1 MELSLKKDWRKDTV
15 RKFELEKVQL
25 SFLSFTTLNDQHSAH
40 PFLQLYQMN
49 HKINADPSHL
59 QQQVLDTNIMIL
71 ENWVN

>member
-1 MELSLKKDWRKDTV
+1 M
-15 RKFELEKVQL
+15 EKVQVI
-25 SFLSFTTLNDQHSAH
+25 FLSCSTLNGEHSVH